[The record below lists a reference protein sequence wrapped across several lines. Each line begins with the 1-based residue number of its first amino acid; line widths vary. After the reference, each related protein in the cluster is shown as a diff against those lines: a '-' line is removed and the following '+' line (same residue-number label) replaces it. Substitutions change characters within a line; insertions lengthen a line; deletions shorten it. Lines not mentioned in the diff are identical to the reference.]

1 MKGLDELIAGG
12 EEFAQYALLNGI
24 PLSAEVQHALVSAR
38 STLAGPIVS
47 EPERAE
53 FLKALSIASQAVGVT
68 VAEIRSTKIRL
79 ERLRPQ
85 VASAMRLLSFAAA
98 NGKKVDDKVRTSL
111 TAIANALEGGTAT
124 AAHEDEFLKSYEELC
139 LQTAPVTAE
148 SLAASDTRL
157 PDFSNFSW
165 FKRFGQFTLGRY
177 VNVLIFILVLVLA
190 GVTLAY
196 YAQGANAVA
205 RYDEL
210 KLKLEKLQIDAPA
223 KLALMGSLK
232 LELERLGTAGAKPDA
247 AALAAATKSL
257 QDAELQA
264 NVAETTYA
272 QVAREL
278 DNIPARLETWA
289 DLPCDANFVVKAALC
304 SSADRRRTVDSNMGT
319 GLSQVEAG
327 RAVATRLSGIYL
339 PMLLGWLG
347 AHAFIL
353 RKMTREIQEH
363 TFAKDSSLHHIA
375 RSGLGALA
383 GLASTWLLTPEVV
396 GGAQLKSVP
405 TWALAFVAGYGIEL
419 VFEFMDRIIAAF
431 TKPA

>member
-12 EEFAQYALLNGI
+12 EEFAHYALMNGI
-24 PLSAEVQHALVSAR
+24 PLPAESQHALVSAR
-38 STLAGPIVS
+38 SKLAGPIVS
-47 EPERAE
+47 EPDRAE
-53 FLKALSIASQAVGVT
+53 FLKALEVASQAVGVT
-68 VAEIRSTKIRL
+68 VAEIRGTKIRL

-111 TAIANALEGGTAT
+111 TAVANALEGGTAT

-148 SLAASDTRL
+148 SLEASDTRL
-157 PDFSNFSW
+157 PDLSRFPW
-165 FKRFGQFTLGRY
+165 FQRYGQFTLGRY

-196 YAQGANAVA
+196 YAQGASALARHDELRLRLETLQVGAAAKASSDAEPQANAVQA
-205 RYDEL
+205 
-210 KLKLEKLQIDAPA
+210 A
-223 KLALMGSLK
+223 K
-232 LELERLGTAGAKPDA
+232 ELE
-247 AALAAATKSL
+247 
-257 QDAELQA
+257 
-264 NVAETTYA
+264 
-272 QVAREL
+272 
-278 DNIPARLETWA
+278 NIPARLGMWA
-289 DLPCDANFVVKAALC
+289 TLPCKSNFVVRAALC
-304 SSADRRRTVDSNMGT
+304 SGADRPSATAANAEA

-327 RAVATRLSGIYL
+327 RAVAARLSGIYL

-353 RKMTREIQEH
+353 RKMTRDIQEH

-431 TKPA
+431 TRPA